1 MRLGS
6 LVAELDTL
14 GEVIKEQQ
22 VVQKLLRVVPKH
34 LSQVA
39 VTIEVTQDLSKLTLE
54 DAGGRLRAAEDRAME
69 DDTLPPPRV
78 DGKLLLT
85 EEQCKE
91 KMRQRSN
98 AGQGSSG
105 GGEQRRRPRKRGN
118 GRKKGAQ
125 RDDKCHNC
133 GRTGHWARDCRQ
145 PRKERVNL
153 TQTEDDDDP
162 ALPMAMVE
170 ESHDA
175 VESAPPQ
182 VVEPASEQQQLVHL
196 DETKAQAFLGT
207 RCSDD
212 DHLEGWYLDTGETN
226 HMMGRGNVFSELDR
240 AVQGTVMFG
249 DGSVNICGK
258 GTIIFSGCHGEHKV
272 LTGVYW
278 IPCLKNSI
286 ISVGQMDEGGARVLI
301 EGGVLRVWDR
311 RHRLL
316 ARVQS
321 TENRMYR
328 LELQV
333 VRPLCLAVHRD
344 DDAWRWHERLGH
356 TNFGS
361 LEKMGRLEM
370 VRGLPPISHAEQFCD
385 TCVLAK
391 HRRGVF
397 PKQSKYRADKA
408 LKLVHGD
415 LCGPVKPATPGGRR
429 YFLLLIDDATRY
441 M

>member
-1 MRLGS
+1 
-6 LVAELDTL
+6 
-14 GEVIKEQQ
+14 VIKEQQ

-39 VTIEVTQDLSKLTLE
+39 VAIEVTQDLSKLTLE
-54 DAGGRLRAAEDRAME
+54 DAGGRLRVAEDRAME
-69 DDTLPPPRV
+69 DDALPPPRV

-85 EEQCKE
+85 EEQWKE
-91 KMRQRSN
+91 KMRQRNN

-105 GGEQRRRPRKRGN
+105 GGEQRRCSRKRGN
-118 GRKKGAQ
+118 GGKKGAQ

-133 GRTGHWARDCRQ
+133 QRTGHWVRDCRQ

-153 TQTEDDDDP
+153 TQAEDDNEP
-162 ALPMAMVE
+162 ALLMAMV

-175 VESAPPQ
+175 VEPAPPQ
-182 VVEPASEQQQLVHL
+182 VVEPALEQQQLVHL

-207 RCSDD
+207 SCSDD
-212 DHLEGWYLDTGETN
+212 DHLEGWYLDMGTTN
-226 HMMGRGNVFSELDR
+226 HMTGRGNVFSELDQ
-240 AVQGTVMFG
+240 AVQGTVKFR
-249 DGSVNICGK
+249 DGSVVNICGK
-258 GTIIFSGCHGEHKV
+258 GTIIFSGRHGEHKA
-272 LTGVYW
+272 LTGEYW
-278 IPCLKNSI
+278 IPRLKNSI
-286 ISVGQMDEGGARVLI
+286 ISVGQMDEGGAHVLI
-301 EGGVLRVWDR
+301 EGGVLWVWDR

-316 ARVQS
+316 ARVQR
-321 TENRMYR
+321 TKNRMYW

-333 VRPLCLAVHRD
+333 ARPLCLAVHQD

-370 VRGLPPISHAEQFCD
+370 VCGLPPISHAEQFCD

-391 HRRGVF
+391 HCRGVF
-397 PKQSKYRADKA
+397 PKQSKYRVDKA
-408 LKLVHGD
+408 LELVHDD
-415 LCGPVKPATPGGRR
+415 LCGLVKPTTPGGRR
-429 YFLLLIDDATRY
+429 YFLLLVDDATRY